1 MAPRKLISLIMIAVG
16 FILAAVGCLP
26 NTVTVSEDPV
36 NQATRQAAATAQA
49 VTNQLQEEAF
59 ALEEALDVEFSDHY
73 TGMKVETYPSVRVI
87 VYLTKA
93 TKQDLAKFV
102 TDPKLL
108 EAIEVRE
115 EAITRE
121 ALREIREAFKAEM
134 DRADVTYTTALVMEP
149 ATLEVYVTNIP
160 EAETKLKAANVPVPE
175 IVRFVEKETVPTD
188 G

>member
-1 MAPRKLISLIMIAVG
+1 MTPRKLISLMMTAVS
-16 FILAAVGCLP
+16 FILTVVGCLP

-59 ALEEALDVEFSDHY
+59 ALEETLDAEFSDHY
-73 TGMKVETYPSVRVI
+73 TGMKVETYPDVKVI
-87 VYLTKA
+87 VYLTNA
-93 TKQDLAKFV
+93 TKQGLARFV

-108 EAIEVRE
+108 ETIEVRE
-115 EAITRE
+115 EAITRK

-134 DRADVTYTTALVMEP
+134 DQADVTYTTALVMEP

-160 EAETKLKAANVPVPE
+160 EAEAKLKAANVPVPE
-175 IVRFVEKETVPTD
+175 IVRFVEKETLPT
-188 G
+188 GG

>member
-1 MAPRKLISLIMIAVG
+1 
-16 FILAAVGCLP
+16 
-26 NTVTVSEDPV
+26 
-36 NQATRQAAATAQA
+36 
-49 VTNQLQEEAF
+49 
-59 ALEEALDVEFSDHY
+59 
-73 TGMKVETYPSVRVI
+73 GMKVETYPSVRVI

-175 IVRFVEKETVPTD
+175 IVRFVEKETLPTD